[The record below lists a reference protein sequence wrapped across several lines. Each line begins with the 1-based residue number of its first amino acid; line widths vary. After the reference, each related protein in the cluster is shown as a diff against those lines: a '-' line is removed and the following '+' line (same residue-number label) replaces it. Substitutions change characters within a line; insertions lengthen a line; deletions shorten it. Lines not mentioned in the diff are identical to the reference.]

1 MDLDFCTDELDPLVR
16 LAAWQ
21 ELVNRVFI
29 PLAIRP
35 LAADGGA
42 AGPGGFAGSATGRD
56 VGGLRAWRV
65 AGTPMAA
72 IRASRHVRATAGD
85 DYLLALHIGGTAAA
99 VQGDR
104 QVTLQPGDLALFDSA
119 RPYSITFTAAPGRH
133 FEHLI
138 FQVPRASL
146 DARCRQIAA
155 ATALAVPGC
164 SDAGQ
169 LTGPYLRALARPGWA
184 ATGPSAARPFV
195 ELGLDL
201 AVSALR
207 TVAGGTAHPGHD
219 QQGAVS
225 QLKRYALAQ
234 LELGDPALTPATA
247 ARASYLSTRQLHRL
261 FAAEGTTFGAWL
273 REQRLRRCQ
282 DDLADP
288 RLGHLAVADIGA
300 RWGYRSPAHF
310 SRVFT
315 ARFGSPPG
323 QARRAPSGPAAERG
337 A

>member
-1 MDLDFCTDELDPLVR
+1 MDLDFCTDELDPPVR

-56 VGGLRAWRV
+56 VGGLRAWRI

-72 IRASRHVRATAGD
+72 VRASRHVRAAAGG

-99 VQGDR
+99 AQGDR

-119 RPYSITFTAAPGRH
+119 RPYSIAFTAAPGRH

-169 LTGPYLRALARPGWA
+169 LTGAYLRALARPGWP
-184 ATGPSAARPFV
+184 ATGPPAAPFA

-207 TVAGGTAHPGHD
+207 TVAGGLGRPYRG
-219 QQGAVS
+219 QQGPVRE
-225 QLKRYALAQ
+225 LKRYALAH
-234 LELGDPALTPATA
+234 LGKPGLSPDSA
-247 ARASYLSTRQLHRL
+247 ARANYLSTRQLHRL

-273 REQRLRRCQ
+273 REQRLRRCH
-282 DDLADP
+282 DDLTDP
-288 RLGHLAVADIGA
+288 ALRHLTVADIAAG
-300 RWGYRSPAHF
+300 WGYRSPAHF
-310 SRVFT
+310 SRAFT
-315 ARFGSPPG
+315 ARFGLSPS
-323 QARRAPSGPAAERG
+323 QARRASGSG
-337 A
+337 MG